1 MDINFLGA
9 SNGSANWMHINSVQY
24 NESLDQIILSS
35 KTLSEIYII
44 DHSTTTAEAQTN
56 LGGTYG
62 KGGDLLYRWGNPI
75 SYKQGEA
82 AQTNNVF
89 RVKKYGLDY
98 AAFTGRDLS
107 PKPPIEKEYN
117 LSNCN
122 TLSVPQNPIQT
133 LAIYPNPVKDILYIN
148 GSDLINKV
156 EVYTNYGSKVKVSL
170 NKNKLDMSSLSAGI
184 YQIRIFYSEK
194 ITYSKIIKL

>member
-1 MDINFLGA
+1 
-9 SNGSANWMHINSVQY
+9 
-24 NESLDQIILSS
+24 
-35 KTLSEIYII
+35 
-44 DHSTTTAEAQTN
+44 
-56 LGGTYG
+56 
-62 KGGDLLYRWGNPI
+62 
-75 SYKQGEA
+75 
-82 AQTNNVF
+82 
-89 RVKKYGLDY
+89 
-98 AAFTGRDLS
+98 
-107 PKPPIEKEYN
+107 
-117 LSNCN
+117 
-122 TLSVPQNPIQT
+122 VPQNPIQT